1 MDLAQELEKRGL
13 VEIIGGGSLEEI
25 LKEPRKVY
33 LGIDPTA
40 DSMHVGNMVSV
51 ILMKHLF
58 EAGHEPYFLVGGG
71 TGLIGDP
78 KPNVE
83 RTLLDEETVEKNK
96 EGIRKQMSS
105 ILEKKDLI
113 VEDNARWLT
122 KIPLITFL
130 RDIGKHFSVNQLIKR
145 DIIKRRL
152 ETEEESISYTEF
164 SYSLL
169 QAYDFMFLNEEYG
182 IDLQIGGSDQ
192 WANIISGID
201 LIRRKQQKP
210 AYALTTPMVIDK
222 STGKKFGKSEGNAV
236 WLDPEKTSPFAF
248 YQFWLNTA
256 DENLLDYLRLFTFLS
271 LEQCDEILENHT
283 KAPEKREAQKVLASE
298 VTTFVHGKDTTEAV
312 EYVSSV
318 LYAKNF
324 SLPSLTEAQRAVLL
338 QAAPV
343 SEIADDDLS
352 DLSLIDAL
360 LKTQLCSSKADA
372 RRMLESQAVSIN
384 GETKSEDQQLNT
396 DLFVENLLLL
406 KRGKKVALLEL
417 V

>member
-1 MDLAQELEKRGL
+1 MDLAQELENRGL
-13 VEIIGGGSLEEI
+13 VEHTGGGTLEEV
-25 LKEPRKVY
+25 LKESRKVY

-40 DSMHVGNMVSV
+40 DSLHVGNMVSV
-51 ILMKHLF
+51 ILMKHLH

-83 RTLLDEETVEKNK
+83 RTLLDEETVAKNK
-96 EGIRKQMSS
+96 ESIRKQMSS
-105 ILEKKDLI
+105 ILEKKDLV

-122 KIPLITFL
+122 KLPLITFL

-152 ETEEESISYTEF
+152 ETDEESISYTEF

-201 LIRRKQQKP
+201 LIRRKQQKS
-210 AYALTTPMVIDK
+210 AFALTTPMVIDK

-236 WLDPEKTSPFAF
+236 WLDPEKTTPFAF
-248 YQFWLNTA
+248 YQFWLNTT
-256 DENLLDYLRLFTFLS
+256 DENVADYLKLFTFLTP
-271 LEQCDEILENHT
+271 EQCEKILEEHAN
-283 KAPEKREAQKVLASE
+283 APEKREAQKTLARE
-298 VTTFVHGKDTTEAV
+298 VTTFVHGKDVAEAV

-318 LYAKNF
+318 LYAKDF
-324 SLPSLTEAQRAVLL
+324 SLSYLTETQRDVLL

-343 SEIADDDLS
+343 TEITSDELS
-352 DLSLIDAL
+352 DTTVVEAL
-360 LKTQLCSSKADA
+360 LKTELCSSKADA

-396 DLFVENLLLL
+396 NLFVENLLLL
-406 KRGKKVALLEL
+406 KRGKKVVLLEL